1 VFAVMCSLIG
11 AFYYLRVIKMAYFDE
26 PEDSTV
32 LSTGTFATRG
42 VMSINGLLIIGLGIL
57 PGGLIALC
65 ERVITQS
72 LVF

>member
-1 VFAVMCSLIG
+1 
-11 AFYYLRVIKMAYFDE
+11 MAYFDE
-26 PEDSTV
+26 PEDGMV